1 MFGAIAL
8 LQSGCCDEAH
18 LNDGLRLGTQVSQP
32 TLRSPSPHHTPTIRS
47 CGRVSSAPI
56 PLTPVIGL
64 QNNRRICAHERC
76 ALCQAAGA
84 LFYSFSV
91 SLSSPR
97 EKRVYAMRVPPLCF
111 VIDTELRR
119 PFGRSSSRSDVDANL
134 ICMRLF
140 RQHSSKQLAVTTAL
154 WQPPPV
160 AALQV
165 KQTPS
170 RKPAVCSVHIRA
182 GAGER
187 EQNQL
192 KATAANS
199 K

>member
-111 VIDTELRR
+111 VFDTELRR
-119 PFGRSSSRSDVDANL
+119 PFGRSSSRSDVDANANL
-134 ICMRLF
+134 HALVSTTQF
-140 RQHSSKQLAVTTAL
+140 KAASSNHCF
-154 WQPPPV
+154 V
-160 AALQV
+160 AA
-165 KQTPS
+165 PAS
-170 RKPAVCSVHIRA
+170 RSV
-182 GAGER
+182 
-187 EQNQL
+187 
-192 KATAANS
+192 TS
-199 K
+199 KTDAIAQACCVLCAYTCGGG